1 MLSLIYF
8 QDTSKSYVT
17 NGAGGLGMGVGKE
30 KDWARKD
37 KVVPC
42 KSWKIIVVLTKKSLN
57 WCRKSLNNINNCR
70 NGVQVKVEEQAWSMD
85 RI

>member
-8 QDTSKSYVT
+8 QNTSKSDVT

-37 KVVPC
+37 KVVPF

-57 WCRKSLNNINNCR
+57 
-70 NGVQVKVEEQAWSMD
+70 
-85 RI
+85 